1 MFLISSG
8 YSFNAV
14 FGKFRALNMNAPPVC
29 NSVDKSKKN
38 FYFILVNYELV
49 YSRFNFVEVNG
60 KIIEVSVKL
69 KAIISLVSRKNVLL
83 FSI

>member
-14 FGKFRALNMNAPPVC
+14 FGKFRALNMNASPVC
-29 NSVDKSKKN
+29 NSVDKSKKK

-49 YSRFNFVEVNG
+49 YSRFKFVRVNESQNYTS
-60 KIIEVSVKL
+60 IEQKCDTFS
-69 KAIISLVSRKNVLL
+69 IL
-83 FSI
+83 FS